1 MPSTATVVR
10 RVFIT
15 AAICRPIVITALS
28 NPSYDCIAR
37 ATPRASHHHL
47 RLQPP
52 PPPQSPPTYLC
63 SCQSVYNLVVLLLVD
78 WQFRE
83 NEKEQI
89 EEDR

>member
-63 SCQSVYNLVVLLLVD
+63 SCQSAPAPAPEPASAPASAPAPV
-78 WQFRE
+78 Q
-83 NEKEQI
+83 QQ
-89 EEDR
+89 